1 MGECGRWKEVEDMM
15 LQKQQKKRSK
25 IRGVR
30 VCQNTECAECIPLN
44 RDKNGATNIGTNFKR
59 LFSNQPPIREMTSED
74 LALHR
79 ASLCVLC
86 DDE

>member
-1 MGECGRWKEVEDMM
+1 MPPESDGSIKTIGCS
-15 LQKQQKKRSK
+15 LKRL
-25 IRGVR
+25 ILNEGHLR
-30 VCQNTECAECIPLN
+30 VCQNTECRTPLN

-59 LFSNQPPIREMTSED
+59 LFSNQSPIREMTDED

-79 ASLCVLC
+79 TSLCVLC